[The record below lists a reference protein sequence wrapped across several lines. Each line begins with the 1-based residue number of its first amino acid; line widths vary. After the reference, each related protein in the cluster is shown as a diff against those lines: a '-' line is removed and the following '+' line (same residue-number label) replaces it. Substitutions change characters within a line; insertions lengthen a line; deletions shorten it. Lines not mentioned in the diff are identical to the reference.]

1 MSFSVIANLTTSA
14 GSPAST
20 QNYNF
25 ENSMRQMFENTS
37 LLGKYAIP
45 ERRPTAAGEDGAIF
59 SLRSR
64 ANADSATKA
73 PGATFAEGTAGTH
86 QITTTYEK
94 PEGLEQN
101 YDWTQAMDA
110 RFNTMS
116 IDAAN
121 QLLVETELRDK
132 RVLHLMSATQRLS
145 AITGYTK
152 APGNVTHSGVGSIAA
167 YFTLDNTGA
176 ERVVADMVDLK
187 TDMMNSN
194 RRKGPNW
201 LAIMRHSVFN
211 PLLFGNRT
219 TSAEFKA
226 GSDLNF
232 GVRPFLL
239 DIPIIVVN
247 DDYWP
252 SESVAYVDKSFSKYN
267 FDGTN
272 GGSNGAPA
280 FFLVNFGNGV
290 SPICET
296 IPPSMAGINVRAY
309 SDERRE
315 VDTVLVKARYATG
328 SFDRGAIGAARC
340 GNSIT

>member
-1 MSFSVIANLTTSA
+1 MSFSVIANLTASA
-14 GSPAST
+14 GSPATT
-20 QNYNF
+20 QNYDF
-25 ENSMRQMFENTS
+25 ENQMRQMFENTS
-37 LLGKYAIP
+37 MLGKYAIP
-45 ERRPTAAGEDGAIF
+45 ERRPTAAGQDGAIF

-73 PGATFAEGTAGTH
+73 PGTTFGEGTASTH

-101 YDWTQAMDA
+101 YDWTQSADA
-110 RFNTMS
+110 RFMTMS
-116 IDAAN
+116 QDVAN
-121 QLLVETELRDK
+121 QIIVESELRDK
-132 RVLHLMSATQRLS
+132 RFLHMASIVQRQS

-152 APGNVTHSGVGSIAA
+152 APGNVTHSGVASISA
-167 YFTLDNTGA
+167 YYTLDNTGA
-176 ERVVADMVDLK
+176 ERVVADFVDIK
-187 TDMMNSN
+187 TDMANSN
-194 RRKGPNW
+194 RRKGPHD
-201 LAIMRHSVFN
+201 LVIMRHSVFN

-239 DIPIIVVN
+239 GVPILVVN
-247 DDYWP
+247 DDFWP

-272 GGSNGAPA
+272 GGTHGSPA
-280 FFLVNFGNGV
+280 FFWFNFGNGV
-290 SPICET
+290 SPIAET
-296 IPPSMAGINVRAY
+296 IPPSMAGITVRAY

-315 VDTVLVKARYATG
+315 VDTALVKARYSYD

-340 GNSIT
+340 GNSIS

>member
-1 MSFSVIANLTTSA
+1 MSFSVIADLTTSA

-20 QNYNF
+20 QNYAF

-37 LLGKYAIP
+37 LLGQYAIA

-64 ANADSATKA
+64 AATSSATKA
-73 PGATFAEGTAGTH
+73 PGTTFSEGTASTH
-86 QITTTYEK
+86 QITTTYEQ

-101 YDWTQAMDA
+101 YSWTQAMDA

-116 IDAAN
+116 IDASN

-132 RVLHLMSATQRLS
+132 RFVHKLAKTQRIA

-152 APGNVTHSGVGSIAA
+152 SPGDITHTAASIAT
-167 YFTLDNTGA
+167 YFTLNDTGA
-176 ERVVADMVDLK
+176 ERVIADMVDLK

-194 RRKGPNW
+194 RRKGQHW
-201 LAIMRHSVFN
+201 LAVMRHSVFN

-219 TSAEFKA
+219 TSSIFKA

-232 GVRPFLL
+232 GVRPYLL
-239 DIPIIVVN
+239 DIPLIVVN
-247 DDYWP
+247 DDFWP
-252 SESVAYVDKSFSKYN
+252 SESAAYVDKSFSKYD
-267 FDGTN
+267 FDGTS
-272 GGSNGAPA
+272 GGANGAPA
-280 FFLVNFGNGV
+280 FFLINFGNGV

-296 IPPSMAGINVRAY
+296 IPPAMAGINVRTY
-309 SDERRE
+309 SDDRRE
-315 VDTVLVKARYATG
+315 VDTVLVKARYAYD
-328 SFDRGAIGAARC
+328 SFDNGAIGASRVGTA
-340 GNSIT
+340 I